1 MEGLDFSA
9 LSVISKKI
17 AEDDK
22 WVEENPDKPTG
33 TTARDVLAVLSQES
47 SIAKYM
53 MNENITDA
61 VPSSA
66 NRCAIA
72 ALLYRETGVKYT
84 VTDAY
89 IEAVESYE
97 GYEEEIPDAE
107 IPYNVRRFVNYF
119 DHYEGDLD
127 AVMQH
132 ELKHP
137 IYEELDRETR

>member
-1 MEGLDFSA
+1 MEDSDFSA

-22 WVEENPDKPTG
+22 WVEEHPDKPTG
-33 TTARDVLAVLSQES
+33 TTARDVLAVLKDES
-47 SIAKYM
+47 SIAKYL

-61 VPSSA
+61 IPSSA

-89 IEAVESYE
+89 IEGVESYE
-97 GYEEEIPDAE
+97 GCEEEIPESE
-107 IPYNVRRFVNYF
+107 IPYNIRRFVNYF
-119 DHYEGDLD
+119 DEYDGDLD
-127 AVMQH
+127 EIMQH
-132 ELKHP
+132 ELTYP
-137 IYEELDRETR
+137 IIEVES